1 MFAEKLRAMS
11 HNRLADE
18 IERLNER
25 ADKISA
31 PIWNAALSDRERW
44 LDIIERLGPNDKR
57 VERYN
62 DIRAKIDAA
71 YYEAKRRYGPISFNS
86 LYPIGLR
93 SLAQKRVA

>member
-1 MFAEKLRAMS
+1 MELSKMS

-18 IERLNER
+18 IERLNAR
-25 ADKISA
+25 ADKLSA
-31 PIWNAALSDRERW
+31 PIWDAALSDRDRW
-44 LDIIERLGPNDKR
+44 LDIIERLGPADKR
-57 VERYN
+57 IVKWN

-93 SLAQKRVA
+93 SLAQARVK